1 VQIDLILEQ
10 WRVRQLEDLDEAG
23 AREVQAW
30 LEQQ

>member
-1 VQIDLILEQ
+1 VQLDLILEQ
-10 WRVRQLEDLDEAG
+10 WRVRQLEELDEAA

>member
-1 VQIDLILEQ
+1 VQLDLILEQ
-10 WRVRQLEDLDEAG
+10 WRVRQLEDLDEAK